1 MSATVAPRAKT
12 QSPDRPRFGERV
24 VEGAAWILSLFVV
37 GLFRIIDSSIDL
49 HIFGYEHMAALLRA
63 ARPFLIVVWH
73 GRGLL
78 PVFFFQG
85 LPLVI
90 YTSHARDGSFRPGS
104 RAMRRITL
112 AALQH
117 LGYHVLDAARFPTES
132 RGVIRFLQ
140 SLEHGRGGVIAAD
153 GPSGPMFRA
162 KPGAAFVAK
171 KTGVALVPVGAGLQH
186 AIAMESWDQFE
197 LPVPFVRGALV
208 IGEPIDVPDDI
219 DEAHLEILSKQLET
233 MLNDLTAR
241 AEVEAFSVSA
251 RRLEVHHGTA
261 D

>member
-1 MSATVAPRAKT
+1 VSNATVAPRA
-12 QSPDRPRFGERV
+12 QPQRADQPQFGERLI
-24 VEGAAWILSLFVV
+24 EGAAWILSLFVV
-37 GLFRIIDSSIDL
+37 GLFRIVDSSIDL

-63 ARPFLIVVWH
+63 SRPFLIVVWH

-90 YTSHARDGSFRPGS
+90 YTSHARDGSFRRGS

-117 LGYHVLDAARFPTES
+117 LGYHVLDAARFPSES

-186 AIAMESWDQFE
+186 AMVMESWDQFE
-197 LPVPFVRGALV
+197 LPVPFTRGALV
-208 IGEPIDVPDDI
+208 IGEPVDVPDDI
-219 DEAHLEILSKQLET
+219 DDARLDALSKQLET
-233 MLNDLTAR
+233 ALNDLTAR
-241 AEVEAFSVSA
+241 AEVEAFSVA
-251 RRLEVHHGTA
+251 KR
-261 D
+261 